1 MKHMLVEKFKQNL
14 ISAKVENYPYPH
26 IHLKKYLVN
35 FDNKNIF
42 PNLHNY
48 DQNLLSKNNLHLE

>member
-14 ISAKVENYPYPH
+14 ISAKVENYLPAYTF
-26 IHLKKYLVN
+26 KKVFGES

-42 PNLHNY
+42 PNL
-48 DQNLLSKNNLHLE
+48 